1 MKGLSMNKSNTI
13 NSYGRKSVLSNDV
26 IPTKTL
32 QDLNMMDSFL
42 FEATTEDM
50 ENAKKIAKI
59 IIKRTM
65 GRSVENLVIEP
76 QKQLKGLS
84 LDRHGIRMDLYMQEN
99 ATFQDGAS
107 TLRLYDIEPNK
118 YYEKDLPRRSRFYQS
133 IIDSKLLPSNSRY
146 QNLPDLITIWILPYD
161 PFGDDRMIY
170 TVKNIVVENHELVY
184 NDGITK
190 IFVYTKGAKGGSKEL
205 KDFLTYMEN
214 TTQTNAVDKELLEL
228 HEIISNVKSKEDVGE
243 RYMTL
248 QEMIDYEKRDS
259 YEDGRKN
266 GINDVIKG
274 SINICKSLNLDRFE
288 TKEKLLEQFSIT
300 EEQADEYLDL
310 YW

>member
-1 MKGLSMNKSNTI
+1 MNKSNTI
-13 NSYGRKSVLSNDV
+13 NSYERKSVLSNDV

-65 GRSVENLVIEP
+65 GHSVENLVIEP

-133 IIDSKLLPSNSRY
+133 LIDSKLLPSNSRY

>member
-1 MKGLSMNKSNTI
+1 MNKSNTI
-13 NSYGRKSVLSNDV
+13 NSYERKSVLSNDV

-42 FEATTEDM
+42 FEATTEDA
-50 ENAKKIAKI
+50 ENAKKIAKV
-59 IIKRTM
+59 IIKRAT
-65 GRSVENLVIEP
+65 GHSVENLVVES
-76 QKQLKGLS
+76 QKQLRGLS
-84 LDRHGIRMDLYMQEN
+84 IDKHGIRMDLYMQE
-99 ATFQDGAS
+99 TSSFQDGTS

-118 YYEKDLPRRSRFYQS
+118 YYEKDLPRRNRFYQS
-133 IIDSKLLPSNSRY
+133 LIDSKLLPSNSHY

-190 IFVYTKGAKGGSKEL
+190 IFLYTKGTKGGSKEL

-214 TTQTNAVDKELLEL
+214 TTLSNAVDKELLEL
-228 HEIISNVKSKEDVGE
+228 QEIVNNVKSKEDVGE

-259 YEDGRKN
+259 YEDGLKDGHVR
-266 GINDVIKG
+266 GIIEAYQ
-274 SINICKSLNLDRFE
+274 SLGIERNQ
-288 TKEKLLEQFSIT
+288 TKEKIMEQFQLSS
-300 EEQADEYLDL
+300 EQAEQYLDL

>member
-13 NSYGRKSVLSNDV
+13 NSYERKSVLSNDV

-59 IIKRTM
+59 IIKRTT
-65 GRSVENLVIEP
+65 GHSVENLVIEP

-99 ATFQDGAS
+99 ATFQDGTS

-118 YYEKDLPRRSRFYQS
+118 YYDKDLPRRNRFYQS
-133 IIDSKLLPSNSRY
+133 LIDSKLLPSNSRY

-170 TVKNIVVENHELVY
+170 TIKNIVVENQELVY
-184 NDGITK
+184 NG
-190 IFVYTKGAKGGSKEL
+190 
-205 KDFLTYMEN
+205 
-214 TTQTNAVDKELLEL
+214 
-228 HEIISNVKSKEDVGE
+228 
-243 RYMTL
+243 
-248 QEMIDYEKRDS
+248 
-259 YEDGRKN
+259 
-266 GINDVIKG
+266 
-274 SINICKSLNLDRFE
+274 
-288 TKEKLLEQFSIT
+288 
-300 EEQADEYLDL
+300 
-310 YW
+310 W

>member
-1 MKGLSMNKSNTI
+1 MNKSNTI
-13 NSYGRKSVLSNDV
+13 NSYERKGVLSNDV

-59 IIKRTM
+59 IIKRTT
-65 GRSVENLVIEP
+65 GHAVENLVIEP

-84 LDRHGIRMDLYMQEN
+84 LDRRGIRMDLYVQEN
-99 ATFQDGAS
+99 TAFQDGTS

-118 YYEKDLPRRSRFYQS
+118 YYEKDLPRRNRFYQS
-133 IIDSKLLPSNSRY
+133 LIDSKLLPSNSRY

-161 PFGDDRMIY
+161 PFGDERMIY
-170 TVKNIVVENHELVY
+170 TIKNMVVENQELVY

-190 IFVYTKGAKGGSKEL
+190 IFLYTKGTKGGSKEL
-205 KDFLTYMEN
+205 KDFLAYMEN
-214 TTQTNAVDKELLEL
+214 TTVSNAVDKELLEL
-228 HEIISNVKSKEDVGE
+228 QEIVNNVKSKEDVGE

-259 YEDGRKN
+259 YEDGLKN
-266 GINDVIKG
+266 GLNNGIKA
-274 SINICKSLNLDRFE
+274 SINICKSLNLDHTQ
-288 TKEKLLEQFSIT
+288 TKAKLLEQFSLL
-300 EEQADEYLDL
+300 EEQADEYLNL

>member
-1 MKGLSMNKSNTI
+1 MNKSNTN
-13 NSYGRKSVLSNDV
+13 NSNKRKSIYSNDKT
-26 IPTKTL
+26 PTKTL

-50 ENAKKIAKI
+50 ENAKKIAKVI
-59 IIKRTM
+59 IRRAT
-65 GRSVENLVIEP
+65 GHPVENLIIES

-84 LDRHGIRMDLYMQEN
+84 LDKHGIRMDLYMQATSSEDN
-99 ATFQDGAS
+99 AS
-107 TLRLYDIEPNK
+107 ILRLYDIEPNK

-133 IIDSKLLPSNSRY
+133 LMDSKLLPSKSRY
-146 QNLPDLITIWILPYD
+146 QHLPDMITIWILPYD

-170 TVKNIVVENHELVY
+170 TIKNIVVENHDLVY

-190 IFVYTKGAKGGSKEL
+190 IILYTKGTKGGSKEL
-205 KDFLTYMEN
+205 NDFLTYMEN
-214 TTQTNAVDKELLEL
+214 TTLSNAVDKELLEL
-228 HEIISNVKSKEDVGE
+228 HEIISNIKSKEDVGE

-259 YEDGRKN
+259 YEDGLKN
-266 GINDVIKG
+266 GLNNGIKA
-274 SINICKSLNLDRFE
+274 SINICKSLKLDHTQ
-288 TKEKLLEQFSIT
+288 TKAKLLEQFSLL
-300 EEQADEYLDL
+300 EEQADEYLNL